1 MQCNITDFGQDYA
14 SVGIVHILRPVV
26 FSKNARLAS
35 LTCILLAVTAC
46 ANSPNAQ
53 QLERTLAADPDLET
67 NQPFG
72 GGASPQ
78 STAPNRQNP
87 PAGAIAQLP
96 ADFPAE
102 IPRYPDAQLVAV
114 APAENES
121 SPPETRWVT
130 VDPINAVQN
139 FYQKELQ
146 SSDWQIVNPPS
157 TEVDNTTIEARRNDL
172 LVKIAIAPRTAPAPQ
187 PNASPAPTQP
197 SPVIDPAASTEF
209 TIQYQ
214 RNAPDTAATPTP
226 LPQAS
231 GETSTQTQTDNS
243 VTSDTVARS
252 FNDLS
257 QAPQEL
263 QQYITDLAALGVLP
277 LEPTN
282 TKSSQADPIRQF
294 DPGKIINRREF
305 ARWLFE
311 ANNRIQ
317 ATRPSLQIRAAS
329 SAAQPAFR
337 DVPRNDPDFSV
348 IQGLAEAGL
357 IPSSLSGDGT
367 AVLFRPD
374 APLTREQL
382 LLWKVPLDTRQALPN
397 ASLEAVKESWG
408 FQDTARIDPKALRAV
423 LADFQNGDQSNIRRV
438 FGYTT
443 LLQPKKPVTRA
454 EAASAIWFFGNGGE
468 GMTAQEALKGQQ
480 QPTQAQNNQP
490 PQNQPQPQPTA
501 SP

>member
-1 MQCNITDFGQDYA
+1 
-14 SVGIVHILRPVV
+14 VL
-26 FSKNARLAS
+26 FSKSARLAS
-35 LTCILLAVTAC
+35 LTCLLLAVTAC

-53 QLERTLAADPDLET
+53 QLERTLAADPELET
-67 NQPFG
+67 NRPFSNSG
-72 GGASPQ
+72 TSAP
-78 STAPNRQNP
+78 STDSARQNQP
-87 PAGAIAQLP
+87 NGAIAQLP
-96 ADFPAE
+96 SDFPSE
-102 IPRYPDAQLVAV
+102 IPRYPEAQLVASV
-114 APAENES
+114 PAENES

-130 VDPINAVQN
+130 GDPINVVQS
-139 FYQKELQ
+139 FYQKEFQ
-146 SSDWQIVNPPS
+146 SNNWQIVNPPS
-157 TEVDNTTIEARRNDL
+157 GGETDNTTIEARRNDL
-172 LVKIAIAPRTAPAPQ
+172 LVKIAIAPRTTSTPPPNATPTPNQ
-187 PNASPAPTQP
+187 PNPG
-197 SPVIDPAASTEF
+197 IDPAASTEF

-214 RNAPDTAATPTP
+214 RNAPATAATPTP
-226 LPQAS
+226 SPQTS
-231 GETSTQTQTDNS
+231 GENSAQTQTGNS
-243 VTSDTVARS
+243 VTSDTAERS

-282 TKSSQADPIRQF
+282 AKSSQADPVRQF
-294 DPGKIINRREF
+294 NPSKIVSRREF

-317 ATRPSLQIRAAS
+317 ATRPALQIRAAS
-329 SAAQPAFR
+329 AAAQPAFR

-382 LLWKVPLDTRQALPN
+382 ILWKVPLDTRQALPN

-408 FQDTARIDPKALRAV
+408 FQDAARIDPKALRAV
-423 LADFQNGDQSNIRRV
+423 IADFQNGEQSNIRRV

-468 GMTAQEALKGQQ
+468 GMTAQEALKAQQ
-480 QPTQAQNNQP
+480 QPQNTQQ
-490 PQNQPQPQPTA
+490 PQNQPPNQPQAQPT

>member
-1 MQCNITDFGQDYA
+1 
-14 SVGIVHILRPVV
+14 VL
-26 FSKNARLAS
+26 FSKSARLAS
-35 LTCILLAVTAC
+35 LTCLLLAVTAC

-53 QLERTLAADPDLET
+53 QLERTLAADPELKT
-67 NQPFG
+67 NRPFSKG
-72 GGASPQ
+72 ISPQ
-78 STAPNRQNP
+78 
-87 PAGAIAQLP
+87 PAEPKPTAIAQLP
-96 ADFPAE
+96 ADFPSE
-102 IPRYPDAQLVAV
+102 IPRYPDAQLVAA
-114 APAENES
+114 APDVDES
-121 SPPETRWVT
+121 SPLETRWVT
-130 VDPINAVQN
+130 IDPINAVQS
-139 FYQKELQ
+139 FYQQEFQKNN
-146 SSDWQIVNPPS
+146 WQIVNPPS
-157 TEVDNTTIEARRNDL
+157 AEADNTTIEARQHDL
-172 LVKIAIAPRTAPAPQ
+172 LVKIAIAPRATSTPEPNATPAPDR
-187 PNASPAPTQP
+187 P
-197 SPVIDPAASTEF
+197 SSGIDPAASTEF

-214 RNAPDTAATPTP
+214 RNAPTTATTPTTSP
-226 LPQAS
+226 ETGGENSAQPQTGS
-231 GETSTQTQTDNS
+231 S
-243 VTSDTVARS
+243 VTSDTAHQS
-252 FNDLS
+252 FHDLS

-263 QQYITDLAALGVLP
+263 QQYVTDLAVLGVLP
-277 LEPTN
+277 LEPTQL
-282 TKSSQADPIRQF
+282 KSNQLDPARQF

-337 DVPRNDPDFSV
+337 DVPRNDPDFSI

-382 LLWKVPLDTRQALPN
+382 ILWKVPLDTRQALPN

-408 FQDTARIDPKALRAV
+408 FQDAARIDPRALRAV

-468 GMTAQEALKGQQ
+468 GMTAREALK
-480 QPTQAQNNQP
+480 TQSNQP
-490 PQNQPQPQPTA
+490 LQNQPQNQPQSQPTI
-501 SP
+501 SPN

>member
-1 MQCNITDFGQDYA
+1 MF
-14 SVGIVHILRPVV
+14 
-26 FSKNARLAS
+26 FSKSARLAS
-35 LTCILLAVTAC
+35 LTCLLLAVTAC

-53 QLERTLAADPDLET
+53 QLERTLAADPELET
-67 NQPFG
+67 NRPFSSSG
-72 GGASPQ
+72 T
-78 STAPNRQNP
+78 STQTTDSNRQNQP
-87 PAGAIAQLP
+87 NGAIAQLP
-96 ADFPAE
+96 SDFPSE
-102 IPRYPDAQLVAV
+102 IPPFDDSRYDTQLVAV
-114 APAENES
+114 TQANE
-121 SPPETRWVT
+121 PQQPNETRWVT
-130 VDPINAVQN
+130 TAPINAVQS
-139 FYQKELQ
+139 FYQQEFQKNN
-146 SSDWQIVNPPS
+146 WQVVNPPS
-157 TEVDNTTIEARRNDL
+157 EGETNNTTIEARQNDL
-172 LVKIAIAPRTAPAPQ
+172 LVKIAIAPRTTSTPPPNATPTPNQ
-187 PNASPAPTQP
+187 PNPG
-197 SPVIDPAASTEF
+197 IDPAASTEF

-214 RNAPDTAATPTP
+214 RNAPATAATPTP
-226 LPQAS
+226 PQAS
-231 GETSTQTQTDNS
+231 EENSAQTQTGNP
-243 VTSDTVARS
+243 VTSDTAERN

-282 TKSSQADPIRQF
+282 TKSSQADSVRQF
-294 DPGKIINRREF
+294 NPSKIVSRREF

-317 ATRPSLQIRAAS
+317 ATRPALQIRAAS

-382 LLWKVPLDTRQALPN
+382 ILWKVPLDTRQALPN

-408 FQDTARIDPKALRAV
+408 FQDAARIDPKALRAV
-423 LADFQNGDQSNIRRV
+423 IADFQNGEQSNIRRV

-468 GMTAQEALKGQQ
+468 GMTAQEALKAQQ
-480 QPTQAQNNQP
+480 QPQNNQQP
-490 PQNQPQPQPTA
+490 PNQQPPNQPQPQPTA

>member
-1 MQCNITDFGQDYA
+1 M
-14 SVGIVHILRPVV
+14 L
-26 FSKNARLAS
+26 FSKSARLAS
-35 LTCILLAVTAC
+35 LTCLLLAVTAC

-53 QLERTLAADPDLET
+53 QLERTLAADPELET
-67 NQPFG
+67 NRPFSNSG
-72 GGASPQ
+72 TSPPTTD
-78 STAPNRQNP
+78 SNRQNP
-87 PAGAIAQLP
+87 LGGGAIAQLP
-96 ADFPAE
+96 ADFPSE
-102 IPRYPDAQLVAV
+102 IPRYPDAQLMASV
-114 APAENES
+114 PADSES
-121 SPPETRWVT
+121 SLLETRWVT
-130 VDPINAVQN
+130 IDPINAVQS

-146 SSDWQIVNPPS
+146 SNNWQIVNPPS
-157 TEVDNTTIEARRNDL
+157 VEADSTTIEARRNDL
-172 LVKIAIAPRTAPAPQ
+172 LVRIAIAPRTTSTPQ
-187 PNASPAPTQP
+187 PNATPVPNQP
-197 SPVIDPAASTEF
+197 SPEIDPAASTEF

-214 RNAPDTAATPTP
+214 RNAPATAATPTP
-226 LPQAS
+226 SPQAS
-231 GETSTQTQTDNS
+231 GENSAQTQTGDR
-243 VTSDTVARS
+243 VTSDTNNQS

-263 QQYITDLAALGVLP
+263 QQYVTDLAALGVLP

-282 TKSSQADPIRQF
+282 NKSSQADSIRQF
-294 DPGKIINRREF
+294 DPGKIVSRREF

-317 ATRPSLQIRAAS
+317 ATRPALQIRAAS
-329 SAAQPAFR
+329 PTAQPAFR
-337 DVPRNDPDFSV
+337 DVPRTDPDFSA

-367 AVLFRPD
+367 AILFRPD

-408 FQDTARIDPKALRAV
+408 FQDAARIDPKVLRAV
-423 LADFQNGDQSNIRRV
+423 IADFQNGEQSNIRRV

-468 GMTAQEALKGQQ
+468 GMTAQEALKAQQ
-480 QPTQAQNNQP
+480 QPNQAQNDRQ

>member
-1 MQCNITDFGQDYA
+1 
-14 SVGIVHILRPVV
+14 V

-35 LTCILLAVTAC
+35 LTCLLLVVTAC

-53 QLERTLAADPDLET
+53 QLERTLAADPALET
-67 NQPFG
+67 NRPFSSG
-72 GGASPQ
+72 TSPQ
-78 STAPNRQNP
+78 STAPDRQNQP
-87 PAGAIAQLP
+87 TEALAKLNEVIAQLP
-96 ADFPAE
+96 ADFPSE
-102 IPRYPDAQLVAV
+102 IPRYPDAQLVASV
-114 APAENES
+114 PADNE

-130 VDPINAVQN
+130 GDPINVVQS
-139 FYQKELQ
+139 FYQKELH
-146 SSDWQIVNPPS
+146 SNNWQIVNPPS
-157 TEVDNTTIEARRNDL
+157 AEADNTTVEARRNDL
-172 LVKIAIAPRTAPAPQ
+172 LVKIAIAPRTSPTLE
-187 PNASPAPTQP
+187 PNASPAPNQP

-214 RNAPDTAATPTP
+214 RNAPATAATPTP
-226 LPQAS
+226 SPQAS
-231 GETSTQTQTDNS
+231 GETEQTQTSNS
-243 VTSDTVARS
+243 VTSDTGDRN
-252 FNDLS
+252 FNDLN

-282 TKSSQADPIRQF
+282 TKSSQADPVRQF
-294 DPGKIINRREF
+294 APGKIINRREF

-367 AVLFRPD
+367 AILFRPD

-382 LLWKVPLDTRQALPN
+382 ILWKVPLDTRQALPN

-468 GMTAQEALKGQQ
+468 GMTAQEALKAQQ
-480 QPTQAQNNQP
+480 QPNQTQNNQQ

>member
-1 MQCNITDFGQDYA
+1 
-14 SVGIVHILRPVV
+14 VL
-26 FSKNARLAS
+26 FSKSARLAS
-35 LTCILLAVTAC
+35 LTCLLLAITAC

-53 QLERTLAADPDLET
+53 QLEHTLAADPELET
-67 NQPFG
+67 NRPFSNSG
-72 GGASPQ
+72 TSPPTTD
-78 STAPNRQNP
+78 SDRQNQLGG
-87 PAGAIAQLP
+87 GAIAQLP
-96 ADFPAE
+96 ADFPSE
-102 IPRYPDAQLVAV
+102 IPRYPDAQLVASV
-114 APAENES
+114 PAENKS

-130 VDPINAVQN
+130 SDPIDAVQS

-146 SSDWQIVNPPS
+146 SNNWQIVNSPS
-157 TEVDNTTIEARRNDL
+157 AEADNTTIEARRNDL
-172 LVKIAIAPRTAPAPQ
+172 LVRIAIAPRTTFTPQ
-187 PNASPAPTQP
+187 PNPTPAPNQP
-197 SPVIDPAASTEF
+197 SPGIDPAASTEF

-214 RNAPDTAATPTP
+214 RNAPATAATPTP
-226 LPQAS
+226 SPQAS
-231 GETSTQTQTDNS
+231 GENSAQTGDRVTDN
-243 VTSDTVARS
+243 TNQS

-282 TKSSQADPIRQF
+282 NKSSQADPVGQF
-294 DPGKIINRREF
+294 DPGKIVSRREF

-329 SAAQPAFR
+329 PAAQPAFR
-337 DVPRNDPDFSV
+337 DVPRNDPDFPV

-382 LLWKVPLDTRQALPN
+382 LLWKVPLDTRQALPK

-408 FQDTARIDPKALRAV
+408 FQDAARIDPKVLRAV

-468 GMTAQEALKGQQ
+468 GMTAQEALKAQQ
-480 QPTQAQNNQP
+480 QPNPAQNNQP
-490 PQNQPQPQPTA
+490 PQNQSQPQPTA